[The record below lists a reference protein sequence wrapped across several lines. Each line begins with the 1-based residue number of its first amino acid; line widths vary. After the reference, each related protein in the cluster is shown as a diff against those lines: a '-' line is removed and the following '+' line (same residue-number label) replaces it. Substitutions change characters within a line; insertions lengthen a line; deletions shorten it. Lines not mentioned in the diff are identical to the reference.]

1 MIFGRMPTAEAEGTI
16 LAHTLKLGG
25 QALKKGRRLTADDVA
40 ALTAAGIDNVVAAR
54 LEPGDVGEDEAAA
67 RIAEACR
74 TDHVKITRAAT
85 GRVNLVAEA
94 SGIVTLDSARLDR
107 LNRVDEAITIATVP
121 PFALAANGEMLATIK
136 IIPFAAPGEAVAGAA
151 AIAGEGGPLLRLH
164 PLGARPVGLV
174 MTRLPG
180 MKESIF
186 DKTEAVTRARIEAL
200 GATMLPARRVG
211 HDEREVAAALRAL
224 AAEGARVLLVSGAS
238 AVVDRRDVCPAGIVV
253 AGGVLDHFGMPV
265 DPGNLLCF
273 GRLGDIPAV
282 VLPGCARSPKLNG
295 FDWVLQR
302 LLADLPVGRDEIM
315 AMGAG
320 GLLKEI
326 ETRPLPRARAPE
338 QGELRQGEV
347 PQEPARRGKRI
358 GAIVLAA
365 GRSSRMAPRNKLL
378 IEDRDGVPMV
388 ARVVDAVLAS
398 PARPVI
404 VVTGHAADAV
414 RAALAGRDV
423 TFAHNPDHEQG
434 LSSSL
439 RVGLD
444 ALGDRVDAVLVCLG
458 DMPLV
463 TPALIERLIS
473 AYDAEE
479 GRLIVV
485 PVAGGRHGNPVLWDK
500 TFFPAMRAITGDVG
514 ARHLLGEN
522 AESVHE
528 VLLEDEAALADFDTP
543 DALASAPDLFKPR
556 T

>member
-1 MIFGRMPTAEAEGTI
+1 MPTSEAEGAI
-16 LAHTLKLGG
+16 LAHTLKVAGRV
-25 QALKKGRRLTADDVA
+25 LKKGRPVTAEDVA
-40 ALTAAGIDNVVAAR
+40 ALAAAGIDSVIAAR
-54 LEPGDVGEDEAAA
+54 LEPGDLGEDEAAS

-74 TDHVKITRAAT
+74 AAHVKATRAAT

-94 SGIVTLDSARLDR
+94 SGVLTLDAARLDR
-107 LNRVDEAITIATVP
+107 LNRVDESLTIATVP
-121 PFALAANGEMLATIK
+121 NFALVAAGDMLATIK
-136 IIPFAAPGEAVAGAA
+136 IIPFAAPGEAVAQAVAIGA
-151 AIAGEGGPLLRLH
+151 EGGPVLRLH
-164 PLGARPVGLV
+164 PLSARPVGLV

-180 MKESIF
+180 MKESIL
-186 DKTEAVTRARIEAL
+186 DSTETVTRARIEAL

-211 HDEREVAAALRAL
+211 HDEQEVAAALRSL
-224 AAEGARVLLVSGAS
+224 AEEGAQVLLVSGAS
-238 AVVDRRDVCPAGIVV
+238 AVVDRRDVCPAGIVA

-302 LLADLPVGRDEIM
+302 LMADLPVGREEIM

-326 ETRPLPRARAPE
+326 ETRPLPRARATE
-338 QGELRQGEV
+338 QAESRQEA
-347 PQEPARRGKRI
+347 PRRGKRV

-378 IEDRDGVPMV
+378 IEDRGGTPMV

-398 PARPVI
+398 PARPIV
-404 VVTGHAADAV
+404 VVTGHSAEQV
-414 RAALAGRDV
+414 RAALHGRDIV
-423 TFAHNPDHEQG
+423 FVHNPDYEQG
-434 LSSSL
+434 LSGSL
-439 RVGLD
+439 RTGLD
-444 ALGDRVDAVLVCLG
+444 ALGDRVDAAVVLLG

-463 TPALIERLIS
+463 TPALIERLIG

-479 GRLIVV
+479 GRLIVL
-485 PVAGGRHGNPVLWDK
+485 PVAGGRHGNPVLWDSR
-500 TFFPAMRAITGDVG
+500 FFPAMRAITGDVG

-528 VLLEDEAALADFDTP
+528 IAIEDASALADFDTP
-543 DALASAPDLFKPR
+543 DALASAPGLFR
-556 T
+556 G

>member
-1 MIFGRMPTAEAEGTI
+1 MIFGRMPTAEAEGAI
-16 LAHTLKLGG
+16 LAHTLKLAG
-25 QALKKGRRLTADDVA
+25 QALKKGRRLTADDVS
-40 ALTAAGIDNVVAAR
+40 LLRAAGIDSVVAAR
-54 LEPGDVGEDEAAA
+54 LQPGDVGEDEAAA

-74 TDHVKITRAAT
+74 TGHVKITRAAT

-94 SGIVTLDSARLDR
+94 SGVVTLDAARLAR

-121 PFALAANGEMLATIK
+121 AFALVAGGDMLATIK
-136 IIPFAAPGEAVAGAA
+136 IIPFAAPGEAVAAA
-151 AIAGEGGPLLRLH
+151 VAIAAEGGPLLRLH
-164 PLGARPVGLV
+164 PLAARPVGLV

-338 QGELRQGEV
+338 LGE
-347 PQEPARRGKRI
+347 ARREPVRQGKRI

-378 IEDRDGVPMV
+378 IEDRDGVAMV
-388 ARVVDAVLAS
+388 ARVADAVLGS
-398 PARPVI
+398 PARPVV
-404 VVTGHAADAV
+404 VVTGHAQDAV

-423 TFAHNPDHEQG
+423 AFAHNPDHELG

-485 PVAGGRHGNPVLWDK
+485 PVAGGRHGNPVLWDRR
-500 TFFPAMRAITGDVG
+500 FFPAMRAITGDVG

-528 VLLEDEAALADFDTP
+528 VVLEDAAALADFDTP
-543 DALASAPDLFKPR
+543 DALASAPGLFKPGA
-556 T
+556 